1 MALQAQADASQAI
14 SGTTVAKSAF
24 EQVETGRTDG
34 PAPQV
39 GPGRTQRYSYG
50 SADAV
55 DSLLTIRLRVA
66 GDPARSVTTSSATA
80 RLQGTAGGAGRDRR
94 GHRSGGILAVLL
106 TLCKQKKG
114 PERDT

>member
-1 MALQAQADASQAI
+1 LDKVLVALQAQADASQAI
-14 SGTTVAKSAF
+14 SGTTVTKSAF

-55 DSLLTIRLRVA
+55 DSLLTIGYCDA
-66 GDPARSVTTSSATA
+66 DS
-80 RLQGTAGGAGRDRR
+80 
-94 GHRSGGILAVLL
+94 LAAAF
-106 TLCKQKKG
+106 
-114 PERDT
+114 R